1 MDDIELVFTEDALH
15 AIAEDA
21 IKQKTGARGLRT
33 VVEEILLDVMYE
45 APSLPDIKKCVVSQD
60 TVANRRRPL
69 LVTESGRVLGEDP
82 TADDLPPDL
91 SESA

>member
-1 MDDIELVFTEDALH
+1 MEKAKH
-15 AIAEDA
+15 AEDA

-33 VVEEILLDVMYE
+33 VVEELLLDVMYE

-60 TVANRRRPL
+60 TVMNRQRPL
-69 LVTESGRVLGEDP
+69 LVTESGQAFGDDSSDEDYF
-82 TADDLPPDL
+82 LEV